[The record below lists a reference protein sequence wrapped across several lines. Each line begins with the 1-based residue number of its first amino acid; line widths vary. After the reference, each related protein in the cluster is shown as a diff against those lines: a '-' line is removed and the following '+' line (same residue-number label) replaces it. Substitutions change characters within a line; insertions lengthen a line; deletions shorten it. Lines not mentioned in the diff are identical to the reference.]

1 MKKEITSRD
10 LKIFGLIWA
19 AIFAFVSFKSESL
32 KVVAA
37 VAATVFTCVSLI
49 DPQIYLRTKI
59 YQSWIK
65 IGDFLGK
72 VNGFLISAI
81 LFYVIFTPVAI
92 VLRLLKKDLLNKKL
106 NPSQSSYFIDRKE
119 QPTSMKNQF

>member
-19 AIFAFVSFKSESL
+19 VIFAVISFKSESL
-32 KVVAA
+32 KVAAA
-37 VAATVFTCVSLI
+37 VAATAFVCISLI
-49 DPQIYLRTKI
+49 DPQIYLRTNI

-81 LFYVIFTPVAI
+81 LFYAIFTPVAI

-106 NPSQSSYFIDRKE
+106 LPLQSSYFIDRKE
-119 QPTSMKNQF
+119 QIANMKNQF